1 MQITKQIPNTITL
14 LNLIAGAIAIVFAVE
29 GQLEQAA
36 WMIALAAVF
45 DFLDGF
51 AARMLKVT
59 SEVGKELD
67 SLADVISFG
76 LAPGMILFS
85 MLSNTNTC
93 PEMDIAGRNIVPFV
107 AFLIPAFSAYRLAK
121 FNLDTRQT
129 ESFIGLP
136 TPANALLIASF
147 PLIVNQG
154 ENYLGINM
162 EIFANVIT
170 HAGFLFP
177 FIFLFSWLLI
187 AEIPLM
193 SLKFKSFKWGDN
205 KIRYGF
211 LISSLLLFI
220 IFLYLSVPL
229 IILLYL
235 VLSFLGNKGK

>member
-1 MQITKQIPNTITL
+1 MQIKKQIPNTITL
-14 LNLIAGAIAIVFAVE
+14 FNLISGSIAIVFAVE
-29 GQLEQAA
+29 GQLELSA
-36 WMIALAAVF
+36 WMIGIAAIF
-45 DFLDGF
+45 DFFDGF
-51 AARMLKVT
+51 AARLLKVT

-85 MLSNTNTC
+85 MLSNTGSC
-93 PEMDIAGRNIVPFV
+93 PEIIITERNIIPFI

-129 ESFIGLP
+129 DSFIGLP

-147 PLIVNQG
+147 PLIISQ
-154 ENYLGINM
+154 ENNLFGIDMVFFTN
-162 EIFANVIT
+162 IIT
-170 HAGFLFP
+170 HAGFLIP

-193 SLKFKSFKWGDN
+193 SLKFKTFKWGDN
-205 KIRYGF
+205 NIRYVF
-211 LISSLLLFI
+211 LIASLLLFI
-220 IFLYLSVPL
+220 FFLYLSVPL

-235 VLSFLGNKGK
+235 LLSFFGK

>member
-1 MQITKQIPNTITL
+1 MQIKKQIPNTITL
-14 LNLIAGAIAIVFAVE
+14 LNLISGSIAIVFAVE
-29 GQLEQAA
+29 GQLEMAA
-36 WMIALAAVF
+36 WMIGVAAVF
-45 DFLDGF
+45 DFFDGF
-51 AARMLKVT
+51 AARMLKVS

-85 MLSNTNTC
+85 MLSNTDTC
-93 PEMDIAGRNIVPFV
+93 PEFIIGGRNIVPFT

-129 ESFIGLP
+129 DSFIGLP

-147 PLIVNQG
+147 PLIINQ
-154 ENYLGINM
+154 ESNLLGM
-162 EIFANVIT
+162 DMTFFTNVINHT
-170 HAGFLFP
+170 GFLIP

-193 SLKFKSFKWGDN
+193 SLKFKTFKWNDN
-205 KIRYGF
+205 KIRFMF
-211 LISSLLLFI
+211 LISCFVLFV
-220 IFLYLSVPL
+220 IFFYLAVPL

-235 VLSFLGNKGK
+235 VLSFVQVKK